1 MQFRFVYV
9 ASVVLAMILVTTAA
23 PAQTSAPITEEKR
36 LMPNES
42 AAARRKALEKEQAE
56 RQQRL
61 EASEK
66 KDLEAVEARNRK
78 LAACRKLANDQHL
91 HWLKRRDFLKG
102 CMAS

>member
-1 MQFRFVYV
+1 MLFRFVYV
-9 ASVVLAMILVTTAA
+9 ASLVFAVVFV
-23 PAQTSAPITEEKR
+23 TSATLAQISVPITEEKR
-36 LMPNES
+36 LTPNES
-42 AAARRKALEKEQAE
+42 AAERRKALEKEQGE

-66 KDLEAVEARNRK
+66 KALEAVEARNRK

-91 HWLKRRDFLKG
+91 HWLKRRNFLKG